1 VTLQVRQQELFIT
14 DVTRAD
20 RIDLIVHIRVCYPYT
35 IFLQTDLFDLQHNF
49 LKKMIPGKE
58 SQNEKKERQGENLL
72 RENERLNN
80 I

>member
-1 VTLQVRQQELFIT
+1 
-14 DVTRAD
+14 
-20 RIDLIVHIRVCYPYT
+20 
-35 IFLQTDLFDLQHNF
+35 
-49 LKKMIPGKE
+49 MIPGKE